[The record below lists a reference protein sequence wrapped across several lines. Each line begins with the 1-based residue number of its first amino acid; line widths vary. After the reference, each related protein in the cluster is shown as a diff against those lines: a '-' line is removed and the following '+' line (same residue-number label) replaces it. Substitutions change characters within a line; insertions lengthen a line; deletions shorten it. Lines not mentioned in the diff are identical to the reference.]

1 MEIEEFKE
9 YVKRGE
15 ALSSEEIHRF
25 MNRMSD
31 EARRITFRLNTAY
44 HTPDEV
50 RGLLSELFGYRV
62 PESLR
67 VFPPFYTDFGR
78 NITVGRDVFINA
90 GCHFQDH
97 GGVTIGDG
105 CQIGHNVV
113 FATLNHGLSPEDRQN
128 TYPAPIVLGRNV
140 WVGSNATILQ
150 GVTIGDN
157 AVIAAGAVVT
167 KDVEPATI
175 VGGVPAKVIRR
186 IGE

>member
-90 GCHFQDH
+90 CCHFQDH

-175 VGGVPAKVIRR
+175 VGGVPAKAIRR
-186 IGE
+186 IGQ

>member
-15 ALSSEEIHRF
+15 ALSSEEIHQF

-90 GCHFQDH
+90 CCHFQDH

-186 IGE
+186 IEQ